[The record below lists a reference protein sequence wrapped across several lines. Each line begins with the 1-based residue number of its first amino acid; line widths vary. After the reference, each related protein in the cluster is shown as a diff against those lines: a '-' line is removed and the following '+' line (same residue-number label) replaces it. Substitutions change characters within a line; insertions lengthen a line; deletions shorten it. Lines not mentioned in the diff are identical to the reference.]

1 MADTPSSPLKDKN
14 YNLVWAVHQSLENVW
29 RLETFIQDAERE
41 GDQELADWLRR
52 IQENNKKAGEQGK
65 RMLVE
70 RLQRENG

>member
-29 RLETFIQDAERE
+29 RLENFIQDAERD

-52 IQENNKKAGEQGK
+52 IQENNKKAGDQGK
-65 RMLVE
+65 KMLLE